1 MDKNHNVDEEMT
13 EYLAR
18 FEQETNKSEE
28 DKKSRIENVAGLIVD
43 FMLKSKTTVRNQEYV
58 ANVFRLCASH
68 KPDQI
73 SRLDFLSQL
82 PIQFCLQ
89 NIQLLHDYKLIHSEA
104 LVYLLSNQNE
114 DSLTIWKK
122 YICEYKLN

>member
-1 MDKNHNVDEEMT
+1 MDKNQNVDEEMT

-18 FEQETNKSEE
+18 FEELETNKSEE
-28 DKKSRIENVAGLIVD
+28 DKQTKIENVAGLIVD
-43 FMLKSKTTVRNQEYV
+43 FMLKSKTAVRNQEYV
-58 ANVFRLCASH
+58 ANVFRLCANH
-68 KPDQI
+68 RPDQI

-89 NIQLLHDYKLIHSEA
+89 NIQLLRDYKLIQSEA

-114 DSLTIWKK
+114 DALTIWKK
-122 YICEYKLN
+122 YL